1 MKILIVNKFFYTRGG
16 AEVVAIATR
25 KLLMQLGHDVRVFS
39 MDYPDNLPIDDV
51 AGYCNNVEIR
61 GNALQRV
68 RSFTR
73 MMGWGNVVS
82 SFKRVL
88 RDFQPDVVHLHNI
101 HSYLSPVVGEIAHKA
116 GIRVV
121 WTLHDLKLVCPAC
134 VGRRPDGSICSDCV
148 GQSKQGVLK
157 NKCHKNSRFFSIAAY
172 VEALAWNRRR
182 IMRFTD
188 CFIAPS
194 QFMAD
199 MMVADGYPTDKMRVL
214 HNFVDP
220 TKLTALQTP
229 NSSTEQYF
237 AYVGRLSP
245 EKGIESLIKAANAAQ
260 VTLKVAGDG
269 PLRPQLQQLIA
280 DNPHITLLGH
290 QNPTQV
296 GNLLNG
302 AMATVVPSECFEN
315 NPLSAIESLCAG
327 TPVIGAKIGG
337 IPELITHGQNG
348 EQFTPGNI
356 DELTTLLSNFQPQLY
371 NRRQIAIDSLHK
383 FSQRAHINQ
392 LINIYRG

>member
-1 MKILIVNKFFYTRGG
+1 MKVLIVNKFFYTRGG

-39 MDYPDNLPIDDV
+39 MDYPDNLPIED
-51 AGYCNNVEIR
+51 AEGYCKNVGIR
-61 GNALQRV
+61 GNAYQQFRYF
-68 RSFTR
+68 RR
-73 MMGWGNVVS
+73 MMGHGNVATA
-82 SFKRVL
+82 FRQVL
-88 RDFQPDVVHLHNI
+88 REFQPDVVHLHNI

-116 GIRVV
+116 GVKVV

-148 GQSKQGVLK
+148 GRGKMGVLK
-157 NKCHKNSRFFSIAAY
+157 NKCHKNSLSFSIAAY
-172 VEALAWNRRR
+172 IEALAWHRRR
-182 IMRFTD
+182 LINFTD

-199 MMVADGYPTDKMRVL
+199 MMVADGYPADKMSVL

-229 NSSTEQYF
+229 STATEKYF

-245 EKGIESLIKAANAAQ
+245 EKGIESLIKAANAAK
-260 VTLKVAGDG
+260 VTLRVAGDG
-269 PLRPQLQQLIA
+269 PLRPQIEQLIA
-280 DNPHITLLGH
+280 GNPRITLLGH
-290 QNPTQV
+290 QDSVQV
-296 GNLLNG
+296 GHLLNG
-302 AMATVVPSECFEN
+302 AMATIVPSECFEN

-327 TPVIGAKIGG
+327 TPVIGANIGG
-337 IPELITHGQNG
+337 IPELIAPGQNG
-348 EQFTPGNI
+348 EQFTPGNVA
-356 DELTTLLSNFQPQLY
+356 ELTALLSNFQPELY
-371 NRRQIAIDSLHK
+371 DRRQIAIESLHK

-392 LINIYRG
+392 LLTIYRS